1 MQEIGL
7 IFQIVI
13 IIASIVFHEVSHG
26 YAAYFLGDPTA
37 KYAGRLTLNPIKHIE
52 LFGSIIVPLITYS
65 LGGVVFGWAKPVPYN
80 PYNLKA
86 KHGEVIVA
94 LAGPVSNLL
103 IAIVFSL
110 YIRSL
115 GDAVSTSP
123 AGHISIL
130 IVLVNLTLALF
141 NLIPI
146 PPLDGFKIFFGLLP
160 YRFRGAKEFVER
172 NMLVFM
178 LVVIVGI
185 SFVLDPL
192 VLKLFSIMTGV
203 ALG

>member
-1 MQEIGL
+1 M
-7 IFQIVI
+7 
-13 IIASIVFHEVSHG
+13 
-26 YAAYFLGDPTA
+26 
-37 KYAGRLTLNPIKHIE
+37 
-52 LFGSIIVPLITYS
+52 
-65 LGGVVFGWAKPVPYN
+65 
-80 PYNLKA
+80 
-86 KHGEVIVA
+86 
-94 LAGPVSNLL
+94 L

-115 GDAVSTSP
+115 GDTINTSP
-123 AGHISIL
+123 AGHIAVL

-172 NMLVFM
+172 NMLFFM
-178 LVVIVGI
+178 LIVIVAI
-185 SFVLDPL
+185 SFVLDPIIG
-192 VLKLFSIMTGV
+192 KLFSLMTGV